1 MIYGDSMKQGV
12 SRADAQKKIRQQ
24 ALREFLSQRNK
35 ADYILDSITKLED
48 LTQILERDEIQRLKI
63 AIDSRLKL
71 LNKYLPDAKI
81 ELETS
86 DGRTVNPVEM
96 LINFVP
102 DLRTNEE
109 IINND

>member
-1 MIYGDSMKQGV
+1 MKQGV

-24 ALREFLSQRNK
+24 ALREYLSERNK
-35 ADYILDSITKLED
+35 SEYILSSIAALED
-48 LTQILERDEIQRLKI
+48 LTRTLERDEIQRLKI

-71 LNKYLPDAKI
+71 LNKYLPDAK
-81 ELETS
+81 LEMQTS

-102 DLRTNEE
+102 ERTNGEV
-109 IINND
+109 ITND

>member
-1 MIYGDSMKQGV
+1 MGV
-12 SRADAQKKIRQQ
+12 QIVQVEKHRQTTI
-24 ALREFLSQRNK
+24 SP
-35 ADYILDSITKLED
+35 
-48 LTQILERDEIQRLKI
+48 QILERDEIQRLKI

-109 IINND
+109 IITND

>member
-1 MIYGDSMKQGV
+1 MQRGV

-24 ALREFLSQRNK
+24 ALREFLSERNK
-35 ADYILDSITKLED
+35 ADYIFSSIAKLED
-48 LTQILERDEIQRLKI
+48 LTQAFDKDEITRLKI

-71 LNKYLPDAKI
+71 LNKYLPDAK
-81 ELETS
+81 LEMQTT

-109 IINND
+109 SISNE